1 MDQLQYQELVSCYD
15 LSNTLITKFISLIG
29 TFRSDIA
36 YRVMTECT
44 GMVKERLDLNALVD
58 KLLEKRIINERQKTQ
73 ITDQH
78 CGLTADQRMD
88 KLLSLVK
95 ASIEVDGQVFQLFVE
110 IIKQENTII
119 TDRLAQTLLDNYHRL
134 L

>member
-1 MDQLQYQELVSCYD
+1 M
-15 LSNTLITKFISLIG
+15 SLIG

-36 YRVMTECT
+36 HRVMTECT
-44 GMVKERLDLNALVD
+44 GMIKERLDLNTLVD
-58 KLLEKRIINERQKTQ
+58 KLLEKRMINEREKSKLL
-73 ITDQH
+73 DER

-95 ASIEVDGQVFQLFVE
+95 ASIREDGEDFGLFLE
-110 IIKQENTII
+110 IIKQENTRR
-119 TDRLAQTLLDNYHRL
+119 TDRLAQTLLDNYTSIAL

>member
-1 MDQLQYQELVSCYD
+1 
-15 LSNTLITKFISLIG
+15 
-29 TFRSDIA
+29 
-36 YRVMTECT
+36 MTEST
-44 GMVKERLDLNALVD
+44 GTIKELLDLDTLVQ

-95 ASIEVDGQVFQLFVE
+95 ASIQVNGKVFHLLIE
-110 IIKQENTII
+110 IIKQENTIL
-119 TDRLAQTLLDNYHRL
+119 TDSLAQTLLDDYKRL

>member
-1 MDQLQYQELVSCYD
+1 
-15 LSNTLITKFISLIG
+15 
-29 TFRSDIA
+29 
-36 YRVMTECT
+36 MTECT
-44 GMVKERLDLNALVD
+44 GMIKERLDLNTCTLVD
-58 KLLEKRIINERQKTQ
+58 RLLEKRIINEKQKNH

-110 IIKQENTII
+110 MIKQENTII
-119 TDRLAQTLLDNYHRL
+119 TDRLAQTLLDNCKRL

>member
-1 MDQLQYQELVSCYD
+1 
-15 LSNTLITKFISLIG
+15 
-29 TFRSDIA
+29 
-36 YRVMTECT
+36 MTECT
-44 GMVKERLDLNALVD
+44 GMIKERLDINTLVD

-95 ASIEVDGQVFQLFVE
+95 ASIEVDGQIFQLFVE

>member
-1 MDQLQYQELVSCYD
+1 
-15 LSNTLITKFISLIG
+15 
-29 TFRSDIA
+29 
-36 YRVMTECT
+36 MTECT
-44 GMVKERLDLNALVD
+44 GMIKERLDLTTCTMVD
-58 KLLEKRIINERQKTQ
+58 RLLEKRIINEKQKNQ

-95 ASIEVDGQVFQLFVE
+95 ASIQVNGQVFHLFVE

-119 TDRLAQTLLDNYHRL
+119 TDSLAQTLLDNYKRSL
-134 L
+134 

>member
-1 MDQLQYQELVSCYD
+1 
-15 LSNTLITKFISLIG
+15 
-29 TFRSDIA
+29 
-36 YRVMTECT
+36 MTECT
-44 GMVKERLDLNALVD
+44 GMIKEILDLNTLVD
-58 KLLEKRIINERQKTQ
+58 KLLEKRIINERQKNH

-95 ASIEVDGQVFQLFVE
+95 ACIQVNGQVFHLFVE
-110 IIKQENTII
+110 IIKHENTII
-119 TDRLAQTLLDNYHRL
+119 TDSLVQTLLDNYKEL

>member
-1 MDQLQYQELVSCYD
+1 
-15 LSNTLITKFISLIG
+15 
-29 TFRSDIA
+29 
-36 YRVMTECT
+36 MTEST
-44 GMVKERLDLNALVD
+44 ETIKEMLDLNTLVQ

-95 ASIEVDGQVFQLFVE
+95 ASIQVNGQVFQLLIE
-110 IIKQENTII
+110 IIKQENTIL
-119 TDRLAQTLLDNYHRL
+119 TDSLAQTLLDDYKRL

>member
-1 MDQLQYQELVSCYD
+1 
-15 LSNTLITKFISLIG
+15 
-29 TFRSDIA
+29 
-36 YRVMTECT
+36 MTEST
-44 GMVKERLDLNALVD
+44 GMIKERLDLNALVD

-95 ASIEVDGQVFQLFVE
+95 ASIEVDGQVFQLFIE

>member
-1 MDQLQYQELVSCYD
+1 
-15 LSNTLITKFISLIG
+15 
-29 TFRSDIA
+29 
-36 YRVMTECT
+36 MTECT
-44 GMVKERLDLNALVD
+44 GMIKERLDLNTLVD
-58 KLLEKRIINERQKTQ
+58 KLLEKRVINERQKNQ

-95 ASIEVDGQVFQLFVE
+95 ASIEVDGLVFHLFVE

-119 TDRLAQTLLDNYHRL
+119 TDRLAQTLLDNYKRL

>member
-1 MDQLQYQELVSCYD
+1 
-15 LSNTLITKFISLIG
+15 
-29 TFRSDIA
+29 
-36 YRVMTECT
+36 MTECT
-44 GMVKERLDLNALVD
+44 GMIKEILDLNTLVD
-58 KLLEKRIINERQKTQ
+58 KLLEKRIINERQKNQ

-95 ASIEVDGQVFQLFVE
+95 ASIQMNGQVFHLFVE

-119 TDRLAQTLLDNYHRL
+119 TDSLAQTLLDNYKRSL
-134 L
+134 

>member
-1 MDQLQYQELVSCYD
+1 
-15 LSNTLITKFISLIG
+15 
-29 TFRSDIA
+29 
-36 YRVMTECT
+36 MTEST
-44 GMVKERLDLNALVD
+44 ETIKEMLDLNTIVQ

-78 CGLTADQRMD
+78 CGLTVDQRMD

-95 ASIEVDGQVFQLFVE
+95 ASIQVNGKVFQLLIE
-110 IIKQENTII
+110 IIKQENTIL
-119 TDRLAQTLLDNYHRL
+119 TDSLAQTLLDDYKRL

>member
-1 MDQLQYQELVSCYD
+1 
-15 LSNTLITKFISLIG
+15 
-29 TFRSDIA
+29 
-36 YRVMTECT
+36 MTECN
-44 GMVKERLDLNALVD
+44 GMIKEWLDLNTLVN
-58 KLLEKRIINERQKTQ
+58 KLLEKRVINERQKNQ

-95 ASIEVDGQVFQLFVE
+95 ASIQVNGQVFHLFVE

-119 TDRLAQTLLDNYHRL
+119 TDSLAQTLLDNYKRFL
-134 L
+134 

>member
-1 MDQLQYQELVSCYD
+1 
-15 LSNTLITKFISLIG
+15 
-29 TFRSDIA
+29 
-36 YRVMTECT
+36 MTECT
-44 GMVKERLDLNALVD
+44 GMIKEILDLNTLVN
-58 KLLEKRIINERQKTQ
+58 KLLEKRIINERQKNQ

-95 ASIEVDGQVFQLFVE
+95 ASIQVNGKVFQLFVE

-119 TDRLAQTLLDNYHRL
+119 TDSLAQTLIDNYKRL

>member
-1 MDQLQYQELVSCYD
+1 
-15 LSNTLITKFISLIG
+15 
-29 TFRSDIA
+29 
-36 YRVMTECT
+36 MTECT
-44 GMVKERLDLNALVD
+44 GMIKERLDLNTLVD
-58 KLLEKRIINERQKTQ
+58 KLLEKRIINERQKNQ

-119 TDRLAQTLLDNYHRL
+119 TDRLAQTLLDNYKRSL
-134 L
+134 